1 MRNLN
6 EYPITYDEKIDL
18 LKKFID
24 FRRKVE
30 EGKESTCG
38 DLTLVTL
45 LAIEEDVWRLND
57 LND

>member
-24 FRRKVE
+24 FRRMIGE
-30 EGKESTCG
+30 DKEIVG
-38 DLTLVTL
+38 DLTLATL